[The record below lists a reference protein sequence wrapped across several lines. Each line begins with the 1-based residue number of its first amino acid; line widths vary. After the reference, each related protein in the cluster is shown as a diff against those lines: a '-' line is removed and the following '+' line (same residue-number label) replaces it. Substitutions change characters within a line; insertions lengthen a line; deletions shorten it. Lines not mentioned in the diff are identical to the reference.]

1 MAAMTQELKARY
13 KELCIFNSCWKGPN
27 GKTYT
32 VCRGGKFYMHTIC
45 ETYVPRRYVMGKPKC
60 KEQGLDPEEMVKYIE
75 YKALRYHNSYG
86 GGGGYEKTISYS
98 TVEEFNKLWAMFQMG
113 YKDAEMRN
121 KLNNIKEDF

>member
-1 MAAMTQELKARY
+1 MAAMTPELKARF
-13 KELCIFNSCWKGPN
+13 KELGIHNSCWKGPN

-32 VCRGGKFYMHTIC
+32 VCRGGEFFMHTIC
-45 ETYVPRRYVMGKPKC
+45 ETYVPRRYVFGKQKC
-60 KEQGLDPEEMVKYIE
+60 EDQGLDPEEMVKYIE
-75 YKALRYHNSYG
+75 YKALRYHSSY
-86 GGGGYEKTISYS
+86 GGGGYEKPISYR